1 MTTTVD
7 EKSASVAERGMGF
20 GLRQLNR
27 LAGSDLLDRIRI
39 RKQVERA
46 LFQGTKNGFR
56 SATAAGR
63 TFKAAQQLGK
73 PARQKKSK
81 SVGLFDLAPDDEQQM
96 FQEAGRAFAAEK
108 IRPAALK
115 ADDECATP
123 KELLAETAELG
134 VNMLGVPEELGG
146 VMHEQSAVTNVLIG
160 EALAQGDMGIAYA
173 ALAPGAVATAI
184 GLWGSAEQE
193 ATYLPAFTGE
203 DVPAAALAILEPRP
217 LFDPLK
223 LETTAKK
230 KGDEWVLKGAKSLL
244 ARAKECELF
253 LIAAE
258 AEGIGLALF
267 VVESGAKGLSVE
279 DEPAMGLRPAATGRL
294 LIDNVKVPAGALL
307 GEGEGEGKAKD
318 YADCVNR
325 ARIAWAGL
333 ATGTA
338 QAVLDY
344 VIPYVNDRQAFGEP
358 ISNRQGVAFVVSDIG
373 IESDGIRLAT
383 YRAASRAD
391 RGEKFARE
399 AAIARRLCAT
409 KGMEIGSQG
418 VQLLGGHGFVKEH
431 PVERWYRDLRA
442 AGVMEGALLV

>member
-1 MTTTVD
+1 VTTTTD
-7 EKSASVAERGMGF
+7 KQGMAERGMGL
-20 GLRQLNR
+20 GLRALNR

-39 RKQVERA
+39 RKGVEKA
-46 LFQGTKNGFR
+46 LFQGTKNGFKT
-56 SATAAGR
+56 ATAAGR
-63 TFKAAQQLGK
+63 TFKAAQSLGK
-73 PARQKKSK
+73 PARQKKGKSK
-81 SVGLFDLAPDDEQQM
+81 GLFDLTPDDEQQM
-96 FQEAGRAFAAEK
+96 FQEAGRAFAGDQ

-115 ADDECATP
+115 ADEERQTP
-123 KELLAETAELG
+123 KEILDQAVELG

-146 VMHEQSAVTNVLIG
+146 VMTEQSAVTSVLIG
-160 EALAQGDMGIAYA
+160 EALAHGDMGIAYA

-184 GLWGSAEQE
+184 GLWGSADQE

-217 LFDPLK
+217 LFDPFQ
-223 LETTAKK
+223 LETKAKK
-230 KGDEWVLKGAKSLL
+230 KGDEWVLSGAKSLL
-244 ARAKECELF
+244 ARATECELF
-253 LIAAE
+253 VVAAD
-258 AEGIGLALF
+258 AEEIGPALF
-267 VVESGAKGLSVE
+267 VVESGAKGLTIE

-294 LIDNVKVPAGALL
+294 LIDKVKLPGNALL
-307 GEGEGEGKAKD
+307 GEGSATAKD
-318 YADCVNR
+318 YAACVNR
-325 ARIAWAGL
+325 SRIAWCGL

-358 ISNRQGVAFVVSDIG
+358 ISNRQGVAFAVSDIG
-373 IESDGIRLAT
+373 IEQNGMRLAT

-391 RGEKFARE
+391 RGEKFDRE
-399 AAIARRLCAT
+399 AALARRLCSQ
-409 KGMEIGSQG
+409 KGMKIGSDG

>member
-7 EKSASVAERGMGF
+7 SERSVAERSMGF
-20 GLRQLNR
+20 GLRTLNR

-73 PARQKKSK
+73 PARQARSKSK
-81 SVGLFDLAPDDEQQM
+81 GLFDLAPDDEQQM
-96 FQEAGRAFAAEK
+96 FQEAGRAFAEEK
-108 IRPAALK
+108 VRPAALD
-115 ADDECATP
+115 ADAACQTP
-123 KELLAETAELG
+123 KELLDQAAELG
-134 VNMLGVPEELGG
+134 VDILGVPEELGG
-146 VMHEQSAVTNVLIG
+146 VMHEQAAVTSVLIG
-160 EALAQGDMGIAYA
+160 EALAHGDMGVAYA

-217 LFDPLK
+217 LFDPLQ
-223 LETTAKK
+223 LETTARKD
-230 KGDEWVLKGAKSLL
+230 GEEWVLDGAKSLL
-244 ARAKECELF
+244 ARAGDCELF
-253 LIAAE
+253 VIAAE
-258 AEGIGLALF
+258 AEGIGPALF

-279 DEPAMGLRPAATGRL
+279 AEPAMGLRPAATGRL
-294 LIDNVKVPAGALL
+294 LIEGVRLPAGALL
-307 GEGEGEGKAKD
+307 GDGKLAD
-318 YADCVNR
+318 YLDCINR
-325 ARIAWAGL
+325 SRVAWCAL

-344 VIPYVNDRQAFGEP
+344 VIPYVNDRTAFGEP
-358 ISNRQGVAFVVSDIG
+358 ISNRQGVAFAVSDIG
-373 IESDGIRLAT
+373 IESEGMRLTT

-391 RGEKFARE
+391 RGEGFARE
-399 AAIARRLCAT
+399 AAIARRLCAA
-409 KGMEIGSQG
+409 KGMRIGSDG

>member
-1 MTTTVD
+1 VTTATPD
-7 EKSASVAERGMGF
+7 KNPSVAERGMGF

-73 PARQKKSK
+73 PARQKKSR
-81 SVGLFDLAPDDEQQM
+81 STGLFDLSPDDEQQM
-96 FQEAGRAFAAEK
+96 FQEAGRAFAEEK

-115 ADDECATP
+115 ADDERRTP
-123 KELLAETAELG
+123 PELLAETTELG

-146 VMHEQSAVTNVLIG
+146 VMHEQSAVTSVLIG
-160 EALAQGDMGIAYA
+160 EALAHGDMGIAYA

-230 KGDEWVLKGAKSLL
+230 KGEEWVLSGAKSLI
-244 ARAKECELF
+244 ARATECELF
-253 LIAAE
+253 VIAAE
-258 AEGIGLALF
+258 AEGIGPALF
-267 VVESGAKGLSVE
+267 VVESGAKGLTIE

-294 LIDNVKVPAGALL
+294 LIDRVKVPASALL
-307 GEGEGEGKAKD
+307 GEGEAKAKD
-318 YADCVNR
+318 YAACVNR
-325 ARIAWAGL
+325 SRIAWCGL
-333 ATGTA
+333 TTGCA
-338 QAVLDY
+338 KAVLDY

-358 ISNRQGVAFVVSDIG
+358 ISNRQGVAFAVSDVG
-373 IESDGIRLAT
+373 IESEGMRLAT

-391 RGEKFARE
+391 RGESFARE
-399 AAIARRLCAT
+399 AAIARRLCAQ

-431 PVERWYRDLRA
+431 PVERWYRDLRS

>member
-7 EKSASVAERGMGF
+7 NERSVAERGMGF
-20 GLRQLNR
+20 GLRALNR

-73 PARQKKSK
+73 PARQARSKSK
-81 SVGLFDLAPDDEQQM
+81 GLFDLAPDDEQQM
-96 FQEAGRAFAAEK
+96 FQEAGRAFAEEK
-108 IRPAALK
+108 VRPAALD
-115 ADDECATP
+115 ADAACETP
-123 KELLAETAELG
+123 KELLDQAAELG
-134 VNMLGVPEELGG
+134 VNMLGIPEQLGG
-146 VMHEQSAVTNVLIG
+146 VMHEQAAVTSVLIG
-160 EALAQGDMGIAYA
+160 EALAHGDMGIAYA

-203 DVPAAALAILEPRP
+203 DVPAAALAILEPRA

-223 LETTAKK
+223 LETKARRD
-230 KGDEWVLKGAKSLL
+230 GEDWILEGAKSLL
-244 ARAKECELF
+244 ARAGECELF
-253 LIAAE
+253 VIAAE
-258 AEGIGLALF
+258 AEGVGPALF
-267 VVESGAKGLSVE
+267 VVESGAEGLSVE
-279 DEPAMGLRPAATGRL
+279 AEPAMGLRPAATGRL
-294 LIDNVKVPAGALL
+294 LIEAARLPAGALL
-307 GEGEGEGKAKD
+307 GDGKLAD
-318 YADCVNR
+318 YLDCVNR
-325 ARIAWAGL
+325 SRVAWCAL

-338 QAVLDY
+338 QAALDY
-344 VIPYVNDRQAFGEP
+344 VIPYVNERTAFGEP
-358 ISNRQGVAFVVSDIG
+358 ISNRQGVAFAVSDIG
-373 IESDGIRLAT
+373 IESEGMRLAT

-391 RGEKFARE
+391 RGEDFARE
-399 AAIARRLCAT
+399 AAIARRLCAA
-409 KGMEIGSQG
+409 KGMRIGSEG